1 MASAIFADLAKRFS
15 LEGIDIDTWVFKFY
29 SRATVGIFMVAVAA
43 SVADAYGGGKT
54 IECEGASS
62 YETNYCW
69 LTGVQ
74 HLKPGDITKNIHN
87 NHDCFDVD
95 DVGDER
101 MSNYYLW
108 VSLVLFLCG
117 AVFIIPNEIW
127 KHMEGGLLKQ
137 FGTDQSDFLKEENG
151 KNAAKRFKEITNNHA
166 NRYFFTFLTFE
177 VVYFILGIVVF
188 NLLDVFIGGKFITY
202 GLDTISYLK
211 GETAPVEITDD
222 GKTYELTVNPMCN
235 AFPTIVSCSISKFA
249 VVKDIADTKN
259 VICILGQNI
268 MNQKIFL
275 VLWVWFVILFSVSAC
290 QVIYRITTIFVPGFQ
305 ATMIQQHLRS
315 SDKKAVEKL
324 RLGPNNIG
332 NWFLI
337 TQIGNNSDPY
347 AFRMFLDHVAGI
359 KRKDDNE
366 SIAKQ
371 KPKKKKTKND
381 DNDIAMIEIAENG
394 NEKQDLEK
402 GEKEKF

>member
-211 GETAPVEITDD
+211 GETAPVEISDD

-305 ATMIQQHLRS
+305 ASMIQQHLRT

-324 RLGPNNIG
+324 PLGLNYIG
-332 NWFLI
+332 NWFLL
-337 TQIGNNSDPY
+337 TQIGSNSDPY

-359 KRKDDNE
+359 KRKDDDE

-371 KPKKKKTKND
+371 KAKKKKTKSD
-381 DNDIAMIEIAENG
+381 DIAMLDLAENG
-394 NEKQDLEK
+394 TEKHDLEK